1 MDGGIIMGLF
11 GGKEQCSICH
21 ENIGKHKLLDGFV
34 CDDCLKQTTGY
45 LKGFLFVSKHTK
57 NDIITAQSAAKLNSE
72 KLTTFSETDSV
83 GDHLKIDRNHKLW
96 LTPGIAGSK
105 ENPKVFCF
113 DDLIDY
119 ELIVD
124 KSSIKKSGLGSA
136 VAGGLLFGGVGAI
149 VGGAAGK
156 KSLDAISSLKIRIST
171 KDEMFNSLIISLLT
185 AKTKKGS
192 FTYNVTMDVSQ
203 KLISALDMIE
213 SEKSSSPSAIS
224 GTSVADEI
232 LKLKQL
238 LDAGALTEQE
248 YQTQKE
254 KVLSR

>member
-1 MDGGIIMGLF
+1 MGLF
-11 GGKEQCSICH
+11 GSKEQCSICH
-21 ENIGKHKLLDGFV
+21 ENLGKQKLADGYV
-34 CDDCLKQTTGY
+34 CSECLKQTIGY
-45 LKGFLFVSKHTK
+45 LKGLIPFSKRAK
-57 NDIITAQSAAKLNSE
+57 NDIIAAQTAAKLNSE
-72 KLTTFSETDSV
+72 KLSSFSETDSV
-83 GDHLKIDRNHKLW
+83 GGYLKIDRDHKLW
-96 LTPGIAGSK
+96 ISPGAAGSK
-105 ENPKVFCF
+105 ENPKVFQF

-119 ELIVD
+119 ELIAD
-124 KSSIKKSGLGSA
+124 ETSIKKSGLGSA